1 MPRRRRITFFN
12 LVDLRRSI
20 YGAVKSSRRHHSALV
35 PMKVSVMKANF
46 VRRPILQIKSG
57 VLLLL
62 LMVLLL
68 PLGCSHS
75 KSDVAETRV
84 EANSDPNVFAVG
96 NPDQFPL
103 VEVQLRKVTDELHV
117 NGVIAPDV
125 NRSIPVVS
133 LGGGRVVEIKARL
146 GDVVKKG
153 QTLLLI
159 NSPDLSQAFSDYQ
172 KFKADEVL
180 SAKQVA
186 RAQLLYDKGAI
197 ALQDLETAQD
207 ADAKAKVDVQT
218 AAQHVKVLGGNID
231 NPSPLL
237 PVVAPISGT
246 IVDQQITGGTGVKSL
261 DNSPNLF
268 TIADLSTVWVLCDVY
283 EDMLSRVHVGD
294 TAEITLTGYPD
305 RSFPGKVV
313 NISEVLD
320 PTTRAAKVRIEL
332 PNPQGIMRVGMFVTA
347 TFKGQHLIER
357 VVIPATAVVHL
368 HDKDWVFIPV
378 GDNKFKRVALQL
390 GPQAADGAVQVV
402 GGLKAQ
408 DKVVGNALQMS
419 SAVEEQ

>member
-1 MPRRRRITFFN
+1 LLIVLAGLSGGISSRRNRSARVLMKVTVMKADIFRRRILRMRTGVFLSIFMAL
-12 LVDLRRSI
+12 LV
-20 YGAVKSSRRHHSALV
+20 
-35 PMKVSVMKANF
+35 
-46 VRRPILQIKSG
+46 
-57 VLLLL
+57 
-62 LMVLLL
+62 
-68 PLGCSHS
+68 PLGCSRS
-75 KSDVAETRV
+75 KSEAAETKV
-84 EANSDPNVFAVG
+84 EANTDPNVFSVENA
-96 NPDQFPL
+96 DQFPL
-103 VEVQLRKVTDELHV
+103 VDVQLRKVTDELHL

-125 NRSIPVVS
+125 NRSVPVVS

-172 KFKADEVL
+172 KFKADEEL
-180 SAKQVA
+180 TAKQLA

-207 ADAKAKVDVQT
+207 ADAKAKIDVQA
-218 AAQHVKVLGGNID
+218 AAQHVKVLGGNIN

-237 PVVAPISGT
+237 PVVAPIAGT
-246 IVDQQITGGTGVKSL
+246 IVDQQTTGGTGVKSL

-283 EDMLSRVHVGD
+283 EDMLSRVHLGD
-294 TAEITLTGYPD
+294 TAEITLNGYPD
-305 RSFPGKVV
+305 RKFPGKVV

-320 PTTRAAKVRIEL
+320 PATRAAKVRIEL
-332 PNPQGIMRVGMFVTA
+332 PNPQGIMRAGMFVTA
-347 TFKGQHLIER
+347 TFKGRQLIER

-368 HDKDWVFIPV
+368 HDKDCVFIPA
-378 GDNKFKRVALQL
+378 GDKKFKRVALQL
-390 GPQAADGAVQVV
+390 GPQAGDGTVQVV

-408 DKVVGNALQMS
+408 DKVVSNALQMS
-419 SAVEEQ
+419 SAVEE

>member
-1 MPRRRRITFFN
+1 ML
-12 LVDLRRSI
+12 LV
-20 YGAVKSSRRHHSALV
+20 
-35 PMKVSVMKANF
+35 F
-46 VRRPILQIKSG
+46 VLA
-57 VLLLL
+57 L
-62 LMVLLL
+62 LMQ
-68 PLGCSHS
+68 LGCTRS
-75 KSDVAETRV
+75 KSDAAETKV
-84 EANSDPNVFAVG
+84 EANTDPNVFAVA
-96 NPDQFPL
+96 NADQFRL

-125 NRSIPVVS
+125 NRSVPVVS

-172 KFKADEVL
+172 KFKADEEL
-180 SAKQVA
+180 TAKQLA

-218 AAQHVKVLGGNID
+218 AAQHVKVLGGNVN

-246 IVDQQITGGTGVKSL
+246 IVDQQITSGTGVKSL

-283 EDMLSRVHVGD
+283 EDVLPRVHVGD
-294 TAEITLTGYPD
+294 TAEITLSGYPD
-305 RSFPGKVV
+305 RKFPGKVV

-320 PTTRAAKVRIEL
+320 PATRAAKVRIEL
-332 PNPQGIMRVGMFVTA
+332 PNPQGIMRAGMFVTA
-347 TFKGQHLIER
+347 TFKGKQLIER

-378 GDNKFKRVALQL
+378 GDKKFKRVALRL
-390 GPQAADGAVQVV
+390 GPQAGDGTVQVV

-408 DKVVGNALQMS
+408 DKVVSNALQMS